1 MVDRLKHELMKI
13 SPMRDTFRYI
23 QNNNEFL
30 SIVFVIDQL
39 GFNAFI
45 STDHSPIR
53 CSNAA
58 IETKMKSIV
67 EDRQT
72 FSDGSTFQSH
82 FGDNRR
88 IGMV

>member
-1 MVDRLKHELMKI
+1 MIDRLKDELTKI
-13 SPMRDTFRYI
+13 SPMRDTFQFI

-39 GFNAFI
+39 GFSAFI
-45 STDHSPIR
+45 LIDHSPKR
-53 CSNAA
+53 CSNTA
-58 IETKMKSIV
+58 IDKKMKSIV

>member
-1 MVDRLKHELMKI
+1 MIDRLKNELTKI
-13 SPMRDTFRYI
+13 SPMRETFQFI

-39 GFNAFI
+39 SFNAFI
-45 STDHSPIR
+45 SIDHSPIR
-53 CSNAA
+53 SSNTT
-58 IETKMKSIV
+58 IDKKMKSIV

-82 FGDNRR
+82 FGENRR